1 MNAPLRASKLR
12 LITGCVLLVLA
23 ALVVLFVLPDA
34 SQQKFQKHKAFE
46 DAKKAL
52 ASQRDKLAALIEE
65 DQKLTNSRK
74 RLETLLGSMPDQ
86 SAGRLQWELSRRL
99 YELAQKNG
107 VHLQSLKYGTP
118 TREGAKGTDLEIL
131 DGHLGYYK
139 SGLAKY
145 PIVPGHESS
154 GTIAALGAR
163 VTDLAERD
171 RVVVECIQGCGE
183 CPACACDNAIACVD
197 LASERGVSVLADL
210 RRRAAA
216 RFLGRSRAAP

>member
-131 DGHLGYYK
+131 DVEFTASGIYQNLKPFMLGLEDTRENQLPFAIA
-139 SGLAKY
+139 GAKLE
-145 PIVPGHESS
+145 ESPD
-154 GTIAALGAR
+154 GAR
-163 VTDLAERD
+163 LSVT
-171 RVVVECIQGCGE
+171 
-183 CPACACDNAIACVD
+183 
-197 LASERGVSVLADL
+197 L
-210 RRRAAA
+210 RAFRRTA
-216 RFLGRSRAAP
+216 RQEGS